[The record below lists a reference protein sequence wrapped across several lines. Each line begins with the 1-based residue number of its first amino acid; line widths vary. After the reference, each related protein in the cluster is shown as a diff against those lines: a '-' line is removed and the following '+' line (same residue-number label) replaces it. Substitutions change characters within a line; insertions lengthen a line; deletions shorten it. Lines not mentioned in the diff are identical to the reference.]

1 MNNGLLGRANLAA
14 MKSPRSRSSPRFLPL
29 LLGMAMLAFALLQIN
44 DPDPLIWAT
53 YYAAIACACT
63 IAAYRPLPRVVFLAL
78 AAVTAAGVVVTLPGF
93 IDWLLNRPTSDLWAP
108 MSASRMYIEHS
119 RELLGL
125 LIAGGF
131 LVAADRRSR
140 TATPPRRSS

>member
-1 MNNGLLGRANLAA
+1 
-14 MKSPRSRSSPRFLPL
+14 
-29 LLGMAMLAFALLQIN
+29 MLVFALLQIN
-44 DPDPLIWAT
+44 DPDPLIWVT

-78 AAVTAAGVVVTLPGF
+78 VAVTAAGVVLTLPGF

-131 LVAADRRSR
+131 LIAAHRSSLA
-140 TATPPRRSS
+140 ATPPAPRRSS

>member
-1 MNNGLLGRANLAA
+1 MNEVAPCAAQTTRLAS
-14 MKSPRSRSSPRFLPL
+14 MPSSRRGSGPRFLPL
-29 LLGMAMLAFALLQIN
+29 LLGLSMLVFALVQIN
-44 DPDPLIWAT
+44 DPDPLIWVT

-63 IAAYRPLPRVVFLAL
+63 IAAYRPLHRAVFLAL
-78 AAVTAAGVVVTLPGF
+78 AAVTAAGVLLTLPGF

-108 MSASRMYIEHS
+108 MSADRMYIEHS

-131 LVAADRRSR
+131 LVTADRLSR
-140 TATPPRRSS
+140 R

>member
-1 MNNGLLGRANLAA
+1 MAGNLRAGGS
-14 MKSPRSRSSPRFLPL
+14 KVPPL
-29 LLGMAMLAFALLQIN
+29 LMGLAMLVFALLQIN
-44 DPDPLIWAT
+44 DPDPLIWVT

-63 IAAYRPLPRVVFLAL
+63 IAAYRPLPRVAFLAL
-78 AAVTAAGVVVTLPGF
+78 VAATAAGVVLTLPGF

-131 LVAADRRSR
+131 LVTAHRR
-140 TATPPRRSS
+140 

>member
-1 MNNGLLGRANLAA
+1 LLGL
-14 MKSPRSRSSPRFLPL
+14 
-29 LLGMAMLAFALLQIN
+29 AMLVFGLLQIN
-44 DPDPLIWAT
+44 DPDPLIWVT

-63 IAAYRPLPRVVFLAL
+63 VAAYRPLPRVAFLAL
-78 AAVTAAGVVVTLPGF
+78 AAVTAAGVVLTFPGF

-131 LVAADRRSR
+131 LVAAHRQSRRGR
-140 TATPPRRSS
+140 

>member
-1 MNNGLLGRANLAA
+1 MNAMNQVASFGRASLAV
-14 MKSPRSRSSPRFLPL
+14 MEFPRRRSSPRFLPL
-29 LLGMAMLAFALLQIN
+29 LLGLAMLVFALLQIN
-44 DPDPLIWAT
+44 DPDPLIWVT

-63 IAAYRPLPRVVFLAL
+63 IAAYRLLPRVVFLAL
-78 AAVTAAGVVVTLPGF
+78 AAITATGVVLTLPGF

-131 LVAADRRSR
+131 LVMADRLSGRQ
-140 TATPPRRSS
+140 